1 MGIRLA
7 RFAGGRQ
14 IDRAAESR
22 AVGTRNARAGGL
34 STSNGLEVEL
44 ADPMPGRGQGVIK
57 LVGNLVVI
65 VAGVLIALSAE
76 AWWQDRE
83 ERDRE
88 LSYLLALQADMAE
101 AGPVLAR
108 SIQADSANA
117 VANQVWARTLRSGPP
132 AGESDSAGPRGPT
145 LTFQEASVPTGT
157 LNALLETGD
166 IRLIQSALL
175 RADII
180 ALDALLDT
188 SLAWRR
194 TLEAQILENV
204 REVIREMEVARTTIR
219 DSGDPQVTSE
229 YISGIISHITM
240 LQNRIVLH
248 RTLWRSVEELGTALA
263 DELAERSR

>member
-1 MGIRLA
+1 
-7 RFAGGRQ
+7 
-14 IDRAAESR
+14 
-22 AVGTRNARAGGL
+22 
-34 STSNGLEVEL
+34 
-44 ADPMPGRGQGVIK
+44 MPGRGQGVIK

-83 ERDRE
+83 EKDRE

-117 VANQVWARTLRSGPP
+117 VANQVLARTLRSGPP

-204 REVIREMEVARTTIR
+204 REVIREMEVARMTTR
-219 DSGDPQVTSE
+219 DSGDPPAEEVTPE

-240 LQNRIVLH
+240 LQNRIFLH
-248 RTLWRSVEELGTALA
+248 RTLRHSVEELGAALA